1 MDATADAASTAA
13 RTPAAVAPPRTVRS
27 GVMEDRIREV
37 EERSAWL
44 EHRLAEAEEMLRT
57 AFGRIEQL
65 EAEVKR
71 IAERPAAASLFAS
84 LHETA
89 WHHIASYAAPPDV
102 YNLCLSSVHFFHEVA
117 ISSSAPDAG
126 KKQCGRLKRKL
137 AAATSSS
144 SNEKKNL
151 FATNL
156 LRTSLL
162 SSLGHVLEQINCG
175 ITLEAVLKMGA
186 LPEGTALIAGSS
198 MVAAC
203 LGKYD
208 WKADVDVY
216 CSAEGAPLVRSVRK
230 YLYTILN
237 ITHTL

>member
-1 MDATADAASTAA
+1 MVCVVAMLVVVMKSSYG
-13 RTPAAVAPPRTVRS
+13 AVAPKVNSPLSFSILPPWTPPPTPLALLCSHRS
-27 GVMEDRIREV
+27 TRPHGTTLRATPLHLTFTISV
-37 EERSAWL
+37 SA
-44 EHRLAEAEEMLRT
+44 RCT
-57 AFGRIEQL
+57 
-65 EAEVKR
+65 
-71 IAERPAAASLFAS
+71 
-84 LHETA
+84 
-89 WHHIASYAAPPDV
+89 
-102 YNLCLSSVHFFHEVA
+102 SSTKA
-117 ISSSAPDAG
+117 ISSSADAE
-126 KKQCGRLKRKL
+126 KKQSNNVRRSKRKL

>member
-1 MDATADAASTAA
+1 MDTTADAAS
-13 RTPAAVAPPRTVRS
+13 
-27 GVMEDRIREV
+27 
-37 EERSAWL
+37 
-44 EHRLAEAEEMLRT
+44 
-57 AFGRIEQL
+57 
-65 EAEVKR
+65 
-71 IAERPAAASLFAS
+71 ASLFAS

-117 ISSSAPDAG
+117 ISSSADAE
-126 KKQCGRLKRKL
+126 KKQCNVRRSKRKL

-208 WKADVDVY
+208 WKGDVDVY

-230 YLYTILN
+230 YLYNSCHYSHFMIMALLT
-237 ITHTL
+237 THSLLHFFAVACRRCRQHVCRSKRWLYQFRGHSPRPYYFDQNSSC

>member
-1 MDATADAASTAA
+1 MVATNDDAS
-13 RTPAAVAPPRTVRS
+13 
-27 GVMEDRIREV
+27 
-37 EERSAWL
+37 
-44 EHRLAEAEEMLRT
+44 
-57 AFGRIEQL
+57 
-65 EAEVKR
+65 
-71 IAERPAAASLFAS
+71 ASLFAS

-102 YNLCLSSVHFFHEVA
+102 YNLCLSSVYFFHEVE

-126 KKQCGRLKRKL
+126 KKQCNVRQSKRLKV
-137 AAATSSS
+137 AASSS
-144 SNEKKNL
+144 SSSEEKKNL

-162 SSLGHVLEQINCG
+162 SSLGRVLEQINCG

-186 LPEGTALIAGSS
+186 LPEGSALIAGSS

-208 WKADVDVY
+208 WKGDVDVY

-230 YLYTILN
+230 YILEVS
-237 ITHTL
+237 TSLD

>member
-1 MDATADAASTAA
+1 MDTTADAAS
-13 RTPAAVAPPRTVRS
+13 
-27 GVMEDRIREV
+27 
-37 EERSAWL
+37 
-44 EHRLAEAEEMLRT
+44 
-57 AFGRIEQL
+57 
-65 EAEVKR
+65 
-71 IAERPAAASLFAS
+71 ASLFAS

-117 ISSSAPDAG
+117 ISSSADAE
-126 KKQCGRLKRKL
+126 KKQSNNVRRSKRKL

-175 ITLEAVLKMGA
+175 ITLDAVLKMGA

-203 LGKYD
+203 LGKHD
-208 WKADVDVY
+208 WKGDVDVY

-230 YLYTILN
+230 YLYN
-237 ITHTL
+237 YCHYSYSMNMY

>member
-1 MDATADAASTAA
+1 MDATADAAS
-13 RTPAAVAPPRTVRS
+13 
-27 GVMEDRIREV
+27 
-37 EERSAWL
+37 
-44 EHRLAEAEEMLRT
+44 
-57 AFGRIEQL
+57 
-65 EAEVKR
+65 
-71 IAERPAAASLFAS
+71 ASLFAS

-102 YNLCLSSVHFFHEVA
+102 YNLCLSSVYFFHEVE

-126 KKQCGRLKRKL
+126 KKQCNARRSKRNL

-151 FATNL
+151 LATNL

-162 SSLGHVLEQINCG
+162 SSLGRVLEQINCG
-175 ITLEAVLKMGA
+175 ITLQAVLKMGA
-186 LPEGTALIAGSS
+186 LPEGSALIAGSS

-208 WKADVDVY
+208 WVRFFRGVTPVGPTVPWTGDVDVY